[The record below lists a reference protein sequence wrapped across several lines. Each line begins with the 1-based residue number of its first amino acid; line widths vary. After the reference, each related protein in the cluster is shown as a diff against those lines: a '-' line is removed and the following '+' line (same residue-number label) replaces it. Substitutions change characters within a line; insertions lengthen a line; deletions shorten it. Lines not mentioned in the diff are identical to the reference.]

1 MSLLED
7 LNNIINTKEI
17 RPTIINEESH
27 FVIVTYWW
35 GRNAMNQN
43 TSRPCISFFEKIITQ
58 VQKLFIK
65 ALESGSNTREVLF
78 TAVTAV

>member
-43 TSRPCISFFEKIITQ
+43 TSRPCISFFEKIVII
-58 VQKLFIK
+58 LW
-65 ALESGSNTREVLF
+65 AH
-78 TAVTAV
+78 AVFEGLDFQSLLWCR